1 MNRRDGETANRGIR
15 RSTRLEPAPFDSFA
29 HSATPHSSFWLANQ
43 PLLRLVDH
51 LHELPDYLFVRIINF
66 QKLLAREIAMMK
78 REFRMDLGF
87 SRFRFRVD
95 QKIRARHD
103 AFAFF

>member
-1 MNRRDGETANRGIR
+1 MNRRDGETANRGVR
-15 RSTRLEPAPFDSFA
+15 HSTRLEAAPFRLFA
-29 HSATPHSSFWLANQ
+29 HSPILNSSSWLANQ

-78 REFRMDLGF
+78 REFHMDLGF
-87 SRFRFRVD
+87 SRFRFRV
-95 QKIRARHD
+95 AE
-103 AFAFF
+103 F